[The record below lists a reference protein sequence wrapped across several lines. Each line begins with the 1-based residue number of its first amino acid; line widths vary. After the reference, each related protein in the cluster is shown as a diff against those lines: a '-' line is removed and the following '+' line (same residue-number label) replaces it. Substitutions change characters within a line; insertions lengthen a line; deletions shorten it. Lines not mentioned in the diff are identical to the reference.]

1 MDTRLALVI
10 TTALILSNAPTSWA
24 NEIYISQI
32 GDDLTLLIYQKSQDN
47 YISLVSSGDS
57 NDLTIHQGAHAD
69 GSVDVDETGGH
80 ETYWT
85 ITGDTNTI
93 LSTQTDTNRG
103 GGGGAPH
110 HLANVVNGDNN
121 TVTHIQMGK
130 AGHDGFI
137 EVQGDSNTVELLQRG
152 NGGQQ
157 WADVL
162 LTGDGH
168 TIDADQ
174 RGTMS
179 HTFDVDLTNGGGAYT
194 ITSHQNTNNTV
205 TSKSYSLTGT
215 CTNPSGCVLTISQN

>member
-10 TTALILSNAPTSWA
+10 TTALILSNAHTSWA

-32 GDDLTLLIYQKSQDN
+32 GDDLTLSIYQKSQDN
-47 YISLVSSGDS
+47 YISLTSAGD
-57 NDLTIHQGAHAD
+57 NNNITVNQGAHAD

-80 ETYWT
+80 EAYWSV
-85 ITGDTNTI
+85 TGDTNTT

-103 GGGGAPH
+103 GGGGGPH
-110 HLANVVNGDNN
+110 HLTNVVNGDNN
-121 TVTHIQMGK
+121 TVTHTQMGK

-137 EVQGDSNTVELLQRG
+137 EVQGDSNTVDLLQRG
-152 NGGQQ
+152 NGGVQ
-157 WADVL
+157 WADIL

-179 HTFDVDLTNGGGAYT
+179 HTFAVDLTNGGGAYT